1 MPPRSVCLNV
11 FTTSLGSG
19 SVKKES
25 EVVVRETKAGN
36 GDGAAEERARHDS
49 VQEGAYCFTLG
60 IFATQSKLGEILSR
74 HVSHRSSDSIATS
87 KPFAQAFTAA
97 HTSPIASTTIDVATL
112 PADIRGIVNPF
123 FSTVLPTTC
132 STCTRPPPSGHSLL
146 RCSRCKRAYYCSR
159 TCQKQAWKT
168 HKADCDPTSSPSPYS
183 VLDTPDVSMPGSP
196 ATAADEHQFNL
207 AAPVARDVA
216 SQCGAIQDAMYGL
229 STTAH

>member
-49 VQEGAYCFTLG
+49 VQE
-60 IFATQSKLGEILSR
+60 
-74 HVSHRSSDSIATS
+74 DSIATS